1 LYLGSST
8 PVQLVIQAEQPSAG
22 LPGADGRSD
31 LPPSP
36 EIGFGGMPGEVREIR
51 VRVANRVSAH
61 LTGPKDM
68 IEITPRIIDPFR
80 YVTADAPISW
90 IWDVRPLKTGQAQV
104 VLDVF
109 SHVKIGQEEGQAQ
122 FQVFRDTWK
131 MEAEGLEWV
140 KYQVAE
146 LEPIRAFLYTL
157 MSGIVATLAY
167 FGIKG
172 WRTGRQF
179 QDNT

>member
-1 LYLGSST
+1 VTGAVVEPFEPITQSEKLARALAEKLKALAKYNSPQILYLGSST

-140 KYQVAE
+140 KY
-146 LEPIRAFLYTL
+146 RG
-157 MSGIVATLAY
+157 S
-167 FGIKG
+167 
-172 WRTGRQF
+172 
-179 QDNT
+179 